1 MKFISNLFKKITPI
15 PDKDWSDVTIEQY
28 YKIADLIKEQDEY
41 TVYNLIDI
49 LWGIDSSKLLAKD
62 LTKYTNRLQFLN
74 KDVPKVTLKKHYTFN
89 GRKYDS
95 SCDLTSMSTAQFVDY
110 NNYLK
115 NCKYEEIL
123 SVFFIPEGHSYND
136 GYDILQVQN
145 DLLQMKITDCMAAAF
160 FFKRQLRV
168 FCHLFQTYLIKKMK
182 KEKMKKNLIDQTKK
196 VDLYSLVSYP
206 TSLLTVMQQMKNY
219 QMPLNNQ

>member
-160 FFKRQLRV
+160 FFKRQLKV

-182 KEKMKKNLIDQTKK
+182 KEKMKKNLIDQFKK

>member
-1 MKFISNLFKKITPI
+1 MKFISKLFSKVTPI
-15 PDKDWSDVTIEQY
+15 PNKDWSDVTIEQY
-28 YKIADLIKEQDEY
+28 YKIAELIKEQDEY
-41 TVYNLIDI
+41 TVYNLIDV

-62 LTKYTNRLQFLN
+62 LTKYANRLQFLN
-74 KDVPKVTLKKHYTFN
+74 KEVPNVTLKKHYTFN

-110 NNYLK
+110 NNFIK
-115 NCKYEEIL
+115 GGKYEEIL
-123 SVFFIPEGHSYND
+123 SVLFIPEGHSYND

-160 FFKRQLRV
+160 FFKRQLKV

-182 KEKMKKNLIDQTKK
+182 KEKMEKSLIDQFKK
-196 VDLYSLVSYP
+196 VDLYNLVSYP

>member
-89 GRKYDS
+89 GREYDS
-95 SCDLTSMSTAQFVDY
+95 RCDLTSMSTA
-110 NNYLK
+110 
-115 NCKYEEIL
+115 
-123 SVFFIPEGHSYND
+123 
-136 GYDILQVQN
+136 
-145 DLLQMKITDCMAAAF
+145 
-160 FFKRQLRV
+160 
-168 FCHLFQTYLIKKMK
+168 
-182 KEKMKKNLIDQTKK
+182 
-196 VDLYSLVSYP
+196 
-206 TSLLTVMQQMKNY
+206 
-219 QMPLNNQ
+219 